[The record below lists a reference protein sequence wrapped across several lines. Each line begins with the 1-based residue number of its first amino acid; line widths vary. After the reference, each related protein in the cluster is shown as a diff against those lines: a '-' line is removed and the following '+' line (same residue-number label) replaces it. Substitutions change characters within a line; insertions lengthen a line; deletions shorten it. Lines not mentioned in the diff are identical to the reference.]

1 MIPGLRRQA
10 KRLLGVVLVTGS
22 AALAALSS
30 APVQAQLAG
39 KYEVRKGETLFRIT
53 SKVKPSGI
61 AHKQMMMAIQAANP
75 GAFKDGNINRL
86 QAGTVL
92 AIPGA
97 EEVAR
102 ILAGGVDTKV
112 REDVREAVAAIAPA
126 PAPARTPDRPSSLLT
141 AKEAAARY
149 QDGLELER
157 KGDLQGAMSAFL
169 KAGESGNGLAQRKL
183 GQIYDSG
190 NAVVPRDYQTSLKW
204 YEKARLQGVK
214 IDKPLSRAPV
224 P

>member
-1 MIPGLRRQA
+1 MSAGRHIQA
-10 KRLLGVVLVTGS
+10 IVLSLGS
-22 AALAALSS
+22 AMLAVVSTSS
-30 APVQAQLAG
+30 ARAQPAG
-39 KYEVRKGETLFRIT
+39 KHEVRKGETLFGIT
-53 SKVKPSGI
+53 SRVKHPGI
-61 AHKQMMMAIQAANP
+61 THRQMMSAIQAANP
-75 GAFKDGNINRL
+75 GAFTDGNINRL
-86 QAGTVL
+86 QAGAVL

-102 ILAGGVDTKV
+102 ILAGAVDTKV
-112 REDVREAVAAIAPA
+112 REDVQEAVAAIAPL
-126 PAPARTPDRPSSLLT
+126 PAPAKAPDRPSSLLT

-157 KGDLQGAMSAFL
+157 KGDLQGAMAAFL
-169 KAGESGNGLAQRKL
+169 KAGESGHGLAQRKL

-190 NAVVPRDYQTSLKW
+190 NSVVPRDYQTSLKW